1 MLGGA
6 PAAIGANAGPFS
18 WGATESGANPVRRRG
33 EDAARFFGGLALSFI
48 APPYAKRL
56 GREQPE
62 DVLSMRSRYFAGP
75 WVTGRRANLRMLL
88 RRTATTLLPFRPIF
102 ADPSR
107 PRRKRRR

>member
-62 DVLSMRSRYFAGP
+62 DVLSINTLDELAKVDAIFRSRGAG
-75 WVTGRRANLRMLL
+75 RA
-88 RRTATTLLPFRPIF
+88 
-102 ADPSR
+102 S
-107 PRRKRRR
+107 